1 MPNASTDL
9 EVLGGAEDS
18 RYGMYIGDSRHLADI
33 LSQQF
38 PERSGGDLIDVT
50 ITSPPYADKK
60 NYEANEELQIGL
72 GQEYDEYLEELR
84 SVYKQ
89 VYDYTKETGTLWVVV
104 NTIKKDQRMVNIP
117 FDIADVC
124 ENLEG
129 IERCKECD
137 DRLVKDRET
146 GKFYCEQC
154 GWDYNAPEDS
164 WRLQEVVIW
173 DKERTRP
180 WSRQGQFRNVFEYI
194 LCFSKSNDF
203 KFNLD
208 NIRIADPDEFKKWW
222 VELSRAVQS
231 PDSIRALEDASVRFV
246 IPSPKNK
253 RVKRE
258 IGRMKQDI
266 EVKEDYAIYGAVSGG
281 GTNERAA
288 ANLVLMPSTADTEKT
303 VAFMTNKDVKAG
315 TETERKYTKS
325 VIDRY
330 SRRWGIENS
339 YKTIKDFLA
348 WTTPRTTPSGCS
360 TSGSPSCS
368 TTCGCWSISSSS
380 SASIS
385 STATNPA

>member
-222 VELSRAVQS
+222 VNYPERYNPQTPSEHSRMQ
-231 PDSIRALEDASVRFV
+231 
-246 IPSPKNK
+246 
-253 RVKRE
+253 
-258 IGRMKQDI
+258 
-266 EVKEDYAIYGAVSGG
+266 VSGSSS
-281 GTNERAA
+281 
-288 ANLVLMPSTADTEKT
+288 LL
-303 VAFMTNKDVKAG
+303 
-315 TETERKYTKS
+315 
-325 VIDRY
+325 
-330 SRRWGIENS
+330 RR
-339 YKTIKDFLA
+339 
-348 WTTPRTTPSGCS
+348 
-360 TSGSPSCS
+360 TSGSS
-368 TTCGCWSISSSS
+368 GRLGG
-380 SASIS
+380 
-385 STATNPA
+385 

>member
-1 MPNASTDL
+1 
-9 EVLGGAEDS
+9 
-18 RYGMYIGDSRHLADI
+18 MYIGDSRHLADI

-89 VYDYTKETGTLWVVV
+89 IYDYTKETGTLWVVV
-104 NTIKKDQRMVNIP
+104 NTIRKDQRMVNIP
-117 FDIADVC
+117 FDVADVC

-146 GKFYCEQC
+146 GKFYC
-154 GWDYNAPEDS
+154 
-164 WRLQEVVIW
+164 
-173 DKERTRP
+173 
-180 WSRQGQFRNVFEYI
+180 
-194 LCFSKSNDF
+194 
-203 KFNLD
+203 
-208 NIRIADPDEFKKWW
+208 
-222 VELSRAVQS
+222 ELSRAVQS

-303 VAFMTNKDVKAG
+303 VAFMTNKD
-315 TETERKYTKS
+315 
-325 VIDRY
+325 
-330 SRRWGIENS
+330 SRPGLRRSGS
-339 YKTIKDFLA
+339 
-348 WTTPRTTPSGCS
+348 TPR
-360 TSGSPSCS
+360 
-368 TTCGCWSISSSS
+368 
-380 SASIS
+380 A
-385 STATNPA
+385 